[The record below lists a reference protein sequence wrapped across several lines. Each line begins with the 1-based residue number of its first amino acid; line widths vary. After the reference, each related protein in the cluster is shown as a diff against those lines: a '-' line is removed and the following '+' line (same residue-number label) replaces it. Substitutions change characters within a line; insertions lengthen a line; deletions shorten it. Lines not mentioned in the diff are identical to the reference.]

1 MMFDVIR
8 DDAQTTGQ
16 TDMIKSKKSKKK
28 KNLRE
33 IADMLLE
40 MEIPSSQ
47 EETRK
52 MLKEMGVADEDMTY
66 GMGIIAAMMVKALNG
81 DLRAA
86 KFIIDVSSFDLKQP
100 KGNEEVKK
108 KTEMIFYTPDNGR
121 DEDVLD
127 KVVKRA

>member
-16 TDMIKSKKSKKK
+16 TDMIKSKKSKEK

-33 IADMLLE
+33 ITDMLLE

-47 EETRK
+47 KETRK
-52 MLKEMGVADEDMTY
+52 MLRDMGVADEDMTY
-66 GMGIIAAMMVKALNG
+66 GMAIISAMMVKAMNG

-86 KFIIDVSSFDLKQP
+86 KFIIDVSGFDPKQP
-100 KGNEEVKK
+100 KGSEEVEKK
-108 KTEMIFYTPDNGR
+108 SNVIIYLPDNGR
-121 DEDVLD
+121 DKEVLD
-127 KVVKRA
+127 KVVTRV